1 MNARETAD
9 DYPHIVARL
18 SDKWR
23 VILCPA
29 GIQWILQKRDTGN
42 APSTGW
48 RGVSYCVTRE
58 ALVRLCGGLESPV
71 DPSALLILAAL
82 PEHISDGV
90 GDRRNEGGTPLVGA
104 VIGGRS

>member
-9 DYPHIVARL
+9 DYPNIVARL

-29 GIQWILQKRDTGN
+29 GIQWILQKRDAGN

-48 RGVSYCVTRE
+48 RGVGYCATRE

-82 PEHISDGV
+82 PENITGGV
-90 GDRRNEGGTPLVGA
+90 A
-104 VIGGRS
+104 

>member
-1 MNARETAD
+1 MCTCRKSRETAD
-9 DYPHIVARL
+9 DYPNIVARL

-29 GIQWILQKRDTGN
+29 GIQWILQKRDAGS
-42 APSTGW
+42 APSTRW

-58 ALVRLCGGLESPV
+58 ALVRLCGCLDSPV

-82 PEHISDGV
+82 PQHINTG
-90 GDRRNEGGTPLVGA
+90 GDNA
-104 VIGGRS
+104 AA